1 MEFATAVAGSKLVIV
16 LGHTARGA
24 VNNTIDKTDAAS
36 LKMNALQKLLEEI
49 LPLIARVTPIGE
61 ISSKNEECT
70 NQVI

>member
-1 MEFATAVAGSKLVIV
+1 
-16 LGHTARGA
+16 
-24 VNNTIDKTDAAS
+24 
-36 LKMNALQKLLEEI
+36 MNALQKLLEEI